1 MSLSY
6 NKKLRNL
13 FYFQK
18 FDRLNMYMKGVN
30 YMSDNSTEKLLNR
43 DEQFYTA
50 FEPKTTSRFLCELK
64 KRDKTQVLPSYII
77 NSITRPSV
85 TRKDG
90 QWQWNPIKITTYDP
104 IVPSAAQMFYEYLM
118 EDKPEKFDIIIDV
131 LGPVGDSVEKWE
143 IKNAE
148 FINIDFGTLN
158 WCDYAP
164 DNKSEI
170 HGVNL
175 VRYYHGSISMEIEAT
190 IGYEVAEL
198 LY

>member
-104 IVPSAAQMFYEYLM
+104 IVPSAAQTEWLT
-118 EDKPEKFDIIIDV
+118 ENLKPRWVF
-131 LGPVGDSVEKWE
+131 LLL
-143 IKNAE
+143 
-148 FINIDFGTLN
+148 T
-158 WCDYAP
+158 
-164 DNKSEI
+164 
-170 HGVNL
+170 
-175 VRYYHGSISMEIEAT
+175 
-190 IGYEVAEL
+190 VASFFAVKRPANV
-198 LY
+198 